1 MCRSCCPSH
10 RVPAAVCEQWRP
22 GRHRRLRKRPR
33 CERTRVRAC
42 AQCDG
47 CGCLFQKLEGGA
59 GRWGTIICRNL
70 SFPYYFCFIFEG
82 DNVSP
87 RAANSLRPENASFRV
102 LYCRSGKKYIFTT
115 GGVRL
120 LVVARVFPVISEK
133 DVTKHLGKFRVGFK
147 MEMVR
152 FGWEKGSRKLPY
164 RAAHSLR
171 PSKCIVPCTLL
182 RVRKKISFYHL
193 GCQTLV
199 VARVS

>member
-1 MCRSCCPSH
+1 MNNGVLGATAACGRDPDVSAHVSALAPSVTGVDACSRSWKVEP
-10 RVPAAVCEQWRP
+10 
-22 GRHRRLRKRPR
+22 
-33 CERTRVRAC
+33 
-42 AQCDG
+42 
-47 CGCLFQKLEGGA
+47 EGG
-59 GRWGTIICRNL
+59 GRLFVETC
-70 SFPYYFCFIFEG
+70 SFRINVFIFEG

-133 DVTKHLGKFRVGFK
+133 DVTKHLGNGAFRVGFK

-164 RAAHSLR
+164 RAAYSLR
-171 PSKCIVPCTLL
+171 PRKRIVPCTLL